1 MNKKIDNDD
10 MVLTSEGDYLPASS
24 IYGTG
29 MDLVDD
35 YGVSDTVTITLDD
48 TLKSLTDN
56 YDPLYDIN
64 LEDIKVTVVEQDF
77 KDKMPDLN
85 KVKDMCKRYPSL
97 KKSYENF
104 KSIFAMVEQDYKG
117 KLKAENGN

>member
-1 MNKKIDNDD
+1 MNKKINNDD
-10 MVLTSEGDYLPASS
+10 MVLTSEGDYIPASS

-35 YGVSDTVTITLDD
+35 YGVGDTVTLTLDD
-48 TLKSLTDN
+48 TIRSITDD
-56 YDPLYDIN
+56 YDSSYNIN
-64 LEDIKVTVVEQDF
+64 LEDITVTFVEQDF
-77 KDKMPDLN
+77 KDKMHDLN
-85 KVKDMCKRYPSL
+85 KVNDMCERYPSL

-117 KLKAENGN
+117 KLKVENGN

>member
-24 IYGTG
+24 IYGTS

-117 KLKAENGN
+117 KLKVENGN

>member
-1 MNKKIDNDD
+1 MNKKLKNDD

-24 IYGTG
+24 LYGTA

-35 YGVSDTVTITLDD
+35 YGISSATVTLDD
-48 TLKSLTDN
+48 TIKGITDE

-64 LEDIKVTVVEQDF
+64 LDDIKVTVVEQDF
-77 KDKMPDLN
+77 KDKMPDIH
-85 KVKDMCKRYPSL
+85 KVRDMCKRYPSL

-104 KSIFAMVEQDYKG
+104 KSIFTMVEQDYKG
-117 KLKAENGN
+117 KIKAENGD

>member
-117 KLKAENGN
+117 KLKVENGN

>member
-24 IYGTG
+24 IYGTS

>member
-1 MNKKIDNDD
+1 MNKKITNDD

-24 IYGTG
+24 IYGTS
-29 MDLVDD
+29 MELVDD
-35 YGVSDTVTITLDD
+35 YGVGDTVTITLDD

-104 KSIFAMVEQDYKG
+104 KNIFAMVEQDYKG

>member
-97 KKSYENF
+97 K
-104 KSIFAMVEQDYKG
+104 
-117 KLKAENGN
+117 